1 MNLTERTQLLS
12 PERIAKFDNHLNTYG
27 LCSGKGSPNGE
38 MCIEALITQILDEPF
53 SDEPECVTAE
63 IRNFKISLNDTNWSS
78 NQARA
83 VGLRNIGIAQIGS
96 KGVVDGPEFLKG
108 LQTKIIGV
116 LIPDI
121 FRKIFKNKK
130 EILLL
135 VDICEKQ
142 PTRENCLI
150 LKNASSAADAAYAY
164 YASSAA
170 AASAYADAAYA
181 SDAASAYAAAA
192 YTSDAASADYYLIM
206 CANLALE
213 VLKEMNSPGCAWLG

>member
-116 LIPDI
+116 LIPVI

-150 LKNASSAADAAYAY
+150 LKNAASADAAYAY

-170 AASAYADAAYA
+170 AAAAYADVAYA